1 MDSLLPLSILSRARS
16 KFMNDPKPQRSIE
29 DAKRIARNATRR
41 NRTDGQVIQVSLL
54 AERLGIAGDED
65 E

>member
-1 MDSLLPLSILSRARS
+1 
-16 KFMNDPKPQRSIE
+16 MNNATPQRNSDNEKPERSIE
-29 DAKRIARNATRR
+29 EAKRIARNATRR
-41 NRTDGQVIQVSLL
+41 SNIKGQIIQVSLL

>member
-1 MDSLLPLSILSRARS
+1 
-16 KFMNDPKPQRSIE
+16 MNDAKPQRSTE

-41 NRTDGQVIQVSLL
+41 SKSEGQVIQVSLL

>member
-1 MDSLLPLSILSRARS
+1 
-16 KFMNDPKPQRSIE
+16 MNDGKPQRSIE

-41 NRTDGQVIQVSLL
+41 NKTESKVIQVSLL